1 MGLGKH
7 GIQESSRVDRAL
19 AIVERDDYAD
29 IQSLRS
35 KDMRVRAVFHLGIV
49 THWSKV
55 ICLPN
60 DIYPTVGHVRLFS
73 KFARPSLGSLNFEGL
88 DLDWQST
95 SRRFT
100 WRDGSVVGGGIS
112 LHSQHNVSP
121 GSLYEMVEAAGA
133 VVTPEEAQSFM

>member
-7 GIQESSRVDRAL
+7 GIQESGRVDRAL

-35 KDMRVRAVFHLGIV
+35 KDMTVRGVFHLGIV

-60 DIYPTVGHVRLFS
+60 YTHPTARNVLLF
-73 KFARPSLGSLNFEGL
+73 G
-88 DLDWQST
+88 
-95 SRRFT
+95 
-100 WRDGSVVGGGIS
+100 
-112 LHSQHNVSP
+112 
-121 GSLYEMVEAAGA
+121 
-133 VVTPEEAQSFM
+133 